1 MIIKNKIMEVKDSN
15 GTILQEGDSVQIIKS
30 IKVKGSTDDLKRGQ
44 IVKNIKLTDNTEE
57 VEGRVNKVMMVLKT
71 SVIKKA

>member
-1 MIIKNKIMEVKDSN
+1 MEVKDSN

-30 IKVKGSTDDLKRGQ
+30 LKVKGGDDLKRGQ
-44 IVKNIKLTDNTEE
+44 IVKNIKLTDNNEE